1 MAGLVHHH
9 ESEDKVEKKKRLLK
23 RGPTIQVENQV
34 SRSDVTGEE
43 KGIAKNV
50 TYPANVRVDN
60 HLRNQISALQNLGL
74 GTSAKDIVKSLVA
87 ERVEQL
93 DSATAKRYQEMVD
106 ILEQMDAYKQTEK
119 SQKGKH

>member
-9 ESEDKVEKKKRLLK
+9 ESEDKAEKKKRLLK

-43 KGIAKNV
+43 KGIVKNV

-60 HLRNQISALQNLGL
+60 HVRNQISALQNLGL